1 MPYNEDQ
8 IRETL
13 KQQSVD
19 MDTNLFW
26 DSVRQHAPVKKEKK
40 WIPLFW
46 MFFAGFLVSGCL
58 VYFTNKPED
67 SGALR
72 ACTQT
77 TDSLMI
83 KNQML
88 QQNLVDMTKKY
99 QDLLAVNQQKT
110 DVVYN
115 RPANHFN
122 TFNHNTNRN
131 QTNISET
138 IPATLSFSKN
148 DYSAQVLPTE
158 LPETVKMSDI
168 ENKEVTTTTKTEK
181 TDIVQEKSDAST
193 NGIQSIQSINHTSKN
208 IEYFVG
214 LSSGLTWLTDQKIFD
229 EGSSTTKRYIPGISY
244 TSDVGIFKNINR
256 KLDFGLFLH
265 YSNMVAAL
273 KISERTI
280 EHITITD
287 TTEITLGPNGIS
299 NVTIGNNGAVVITEQ
314 SGKLYANHQRFSIL
328 PVLSHHTLTH
338 KKWQWHNL
346 LGIGFDIWNISRNI
360 VSGDQAHQH
369 LIHKD
374 QNLSFRPLLRVGSQ
388 IRYTL
393 RKDVQAALLLQCM
406 YRRENYN
413 YSLYHGFRSSIFPS
427 IGLGLFF
434 K

>member
-1 MPYNEDQ
+1 MP
-8 IRETL
+8 
-13 KQQSVD
+13 
-19 MDTNLFW
+19 
-26 DSVRQHAPVKKEKK
+26 
-40 WIPLFW
+40 
-46 MFFAGFLVSGCL
+46 
-58 VYFTNKPED
+58 
-67 SGALR
+67 
-72 ACTQT
+72 
-77 TDSLMI
+77 
-83 KNQML
+83 
-88 QQNLVDMTKKY
+88 
-99 QDLLAVNQQKT
+99 
-110 DVVYN
+110 
-115 RPANHFN
+115 
-122 TFNHNTNRN
+122 
-131 QTNISET
+131 
-138 IPATLSFSKN
+138 
-148 DYSAQVLPTE
+148 QV
-158 LPETVKMSDI
+158 
-168 ENKEVTTTTKTEK
+168 
-181 TDIVQEKSDAST
+181 
-193 NGIQSIQSINHTSKN
+193 NGIQPIIILNHPSKN

-214 LSSGLTWLTDQKIFD
+214 ISSGLTWLIDQKIFD

-244 TSDVGIFKNINR
+244 TADVGIFKNING
-256 KLDFGLFLH
+256 KLDFALFLH

-314 SGKLYANHQRFSIL
+314 SGKLYANHQRFSII

-338 KKWQWHNL
+338 KKWQWHNH

-369 LIHKD
+369 LIHKE
-374 QNLSFRPLLRVGSQ
+374 QNLSFRPLLRAGSQ

-413 YSLYHGFRSSIFPS
+413 YSSYHGFRSSIFPS